1 MPRGGVPRGGAAGAD
16 GGCGAQSQEDYPAG
30 VGIFKEFLQNAD
42 DAGARR
48 FAVLFDRHSHQRQP
62 AAAPAEASAGLLA
75 PEMEEWQG
83 PALYV
88 YNDAVFSE
96 GDFESI
102 SHVGRSGKQDDLAK
116 IGAPCLCPPSCCCCH
131 RGR

>member
-1 MPRGGVPRGGAAGAD
+1 
-16 GGCGAQSQEDYPAG
+16 
-30 VGIFKEFLQNAD
+30 
-42 DAGARR
+42 
-48 FAVLFDRHSHQRQP
+48 
-62 AAAPAEASAGLLA
+62 
-75 PEMEEWQG
+75 MEEWQG

-116 IGAPCLCPPSCCCCH
+116 IGALCPPH
-131 RGR
+131 PLTPRRTGQRRAEGF

>member
-1 MPRGGVPRGGAAGAD
+1 MDGGAAGAD

-88 YNDAVFSE
+88 YNDAMFSE

-102 SHVGRSGKQDDLAK
+102 SHVGRSTGPLSFPVFD
-116 IGAPCLCPPSCCCCH
+116 APRRCGIRRERS
-131 RGR
+131 RGSTSDQTMQ

>member
-1 MPRGGVPRGGAAGAD
+1 
-16 GGCGAQSQEDYPAG
+16 
-30 VGIFKEFLQNAD
+30 
-42 DAGARR
+42 
-48 FAVLFDRHSHQRQP
+48 
-62 AAAPAEASAGLLA
+62 
-75 PEMEEWQG
+75 MEEWQG

-116 IGAPCLCPPSCCCCH
+116 IGALCPPH
-131 RGR
+131 PLTPRTG

>member
-1 MPRGGVPRGGAAGAD
+1 
-16 GGCGAQSQEDYPAG
+16 
-30 VGIFKEFLQNAD
+30 
-42 DAGARR
+42 
-48 FAVLFDRHSHQRQP
+48 
-62 AAAPAEASAGLLA
+62 
-75 PEMEEWQG
+75 MEEWQG

-116 IGAPCLCPPSCCCCH
+116 IGAPCLCPAPFLLLPL
-131 RGR
+131 RALTARWLRRQVRPGLQLRVPLY